1 MWPLLVNFRTHL
13 PGSEWPVTQASSGL
27 GAQHA
32 TSTGQHTAYPA
43 PCLQGQT
50 AGRAGRTFSRVPCPC
65 PPTAQDAGRTVICR
79 QQMGVTLSH
88 REPGRRPPVGPRHS
102 AHLRLAPA
110 GPQPQSLHGGPAV
123 PASAPCPSCSA
134 WAPLGARA
142 CLPGADVGPG
152 GGMGSPGVSSDDVL
166 TGAGPGGG
174 REGGSVCAGVGPV
187 AGPLGRRCRDW
198 RPSVSGR

>member
-1 MWPLLVNFRTHL
+1 MACDTGLLGVGSTTRHL
-13 PGSEWPVTQASSGL
+13 HG
-27 GAQHA
+27 
-32 TSTGQHTAYPA
+32 TAYGFPCPLPA
-43 PCLQGQT
+43 RT
-50 AGRAGRTFSRVPCPC
+50 NSREGRTDILPSPMSLLPHCPGRGEDGHV
-65 PPTAQDAGRTVICR
+65 PTADGCDT
-79 QQMGVTLSH
+79 
-88 REPGRRPPVGPRHS
+88 EPPGAWEAPPVGPRHS

-152 GGMGSPGVSSDDVL
+152 GGMGSPAVSSDDVL